1 MFRRVG
7 LFLLTNLIVMVVG
20 SIVISIV
27 MSLFGIEMT
36 GGMGQSTVGNMWT
49 SGELQVLAVWCG
61 IWGMLGSFISLLMS
75 KWMAKTF
82 YGVQIV
88 EANGQFANLVNRIHD
103 YATKAGLT
111 TMPEVGIYQS
121 DDINAFATGP
131 SRNNSLVA
139 VSSGLLNRMDDDQV
153 DGVLAHEVAH
163 IANGDMVTMTLVQGI
178 VNAFVMFLSHIF
190 ARIID
195 NFFRD
200 DNGRGGLGYFGYYL
214 VRMLLNIAFGI
225 LTAPIVFWFS
235 RYREFRADEGGASLA
250 GKEKMIAALE
260 GLKRAYPQLAEAKT
274 EQGAESFQTMQIS
287 SKRGINE
294 LFSTHPSL
302 DDRIAALKNQERTLN
317 KSY

>member
-1 MFRRVG
+1 MLRRVG
-7 LFLLTNLIVMVVG
+7 LFLLTNIIVMAVG
-20 SIVISIV
+20 SLVISIV
-27 MSLFGIEMT
+27 MSLFGLDTNGMNHGPT
-36 GGMGQSTVGNMWT
+36 GTMFS

-61 IWGMLGSFISLLMS
+61 VWGMMGSFISLLMS

-82 YGVQIV
+82 YRVQIV
-88 EANGQFANLVNRIHD
+88 EPHGQYGSLVKRIHG
-103 YATKAGLT
+103 YASKAGLNK
-111 TMPEVGIYQS
+111 MPEVGIYQS

-139 VSSGLLNRMDDDQV
+139 VSTGLLNRMDSDQV

-178 VNAFVMFLSHIF
+178 VNAFVMFLAHVF

-195 NFFRD
+195 NFLRD
-200 DNGRGGLGYFGYYL
+200 EDGRGGLGYFGYYI
-214 VRMLLNIAFGI
+214 VRSLLNVAFGI

-235 RYREFRADEGGASLA
+235 RYREFRADAGGAELA
-250 GKEKMIAALE
+250 GKDKMISALE
-260 GLKRAYPQLAEAKT
+260 GLKLAYPQLAESKS

-287 SKRGINE
+287 SKRSFSE

-302 DDRIAALKNQERTLN
+302 DQRINALRDLEGSLV